1 MATTLSFTTTLA
13 LLLCGCRSLN
23 KFEDVDLDGFEAG
36 PDCDDA
42 DPEINPD
49 MPEVLENLLDDDCD
63 GLADEIDLDEDG
75 VLGGVDGEDCDDEDT
90 AIPADLETCHDGKDN
105 NCVPED
111 CDWTPE
117 DALSTS
123 SSEDLL
129 VRPTG
134 VTAGDQAGYT
144 VAGLPGS
151 SGEAPRVLI
160 GAPTED
166 GLETRAGVVH
176 LVELST
182 GGTGAPSLADGLG
195 ALQGDSASAYLGSAL
210 AVRDDG
216 AVAIGAP
223 GSGDGGRVY
232 LIDELVAEAGRS
244 VGADAWMSF
253 DAPAGA
259 GGGRVLAWAQ
269 DDLLIGASAG
279 GEYGEGQVYLLT
291 PDEGNG
297 ALSLDT
303 MGGVITASGGCKGLQ
318 AGGALASLDLGGA
331 TTLAIS
337 GLGACAELSLAYAQG
352 AVFLVNDT
360 RMDLHLT
367 DETAHLGA
375 AEDDRF
381 GAALAAADLDGDG
394 CDDLLVGAPG
404 RSGGDG
410 AVIWHHSACSSS
422 SSGVDFESPV
432 VLRGFTDQG
441 VGEVLNVLPDLDGD
455 DRPELLIG
463 APSWSPSADAEG
475 SGMASILL
483 SGLLDEDVSTAS
495 YVELSTVAV
504 DIVPDASAGQAFGAA
519 LGYAQDANADGA
531 PEILVGAP
539 GFSDSVG
546 AVFAFFG
553 PAE

>member
-1 MATTLSFTTTLA
+1 MANKLIFPATLA
-13 LLLCGCRSLN
+13 LLLGACRSLD

-42 DPEINPD
+42 DPTINPD
-49 MPEVLENLLDDDCD
+49 MPEILENLLDDDCD

-105 NCVPED
+105 NCVPDD
-111 CDWTPE
+111 CAWAAEAT
-117 DALSTS
+117 LSTS

-134 VTAGDQAGYT
+134 VNPGDQAGYT
-144 VAGLPGS
+144 VAGLPGGS
-151 SGEAPRVLI
+151 DEAPRILI

-166 GLETRAGVVH
+166 GLAQGAGVVH
-176 LVELST
+176 LVELD
-182 GGTGAPSLADGLG
+182 GTRGAPSLAHGLG
-195 ALQGDSASAYLGSAL
+195 DLQGDTANAYLGSVL

-244 VGADAWMSF
+244 ADGDAWMSF
-253 DAPAGA
+253 DAPASAGA
-259 GGGRVLAWAQ
+259 GRVLAWAQ
-269 DDLLIGASAG
+269 DDLVIGASAG
-279 GEYGEGQVYLLT
+279 GAYGEGQVYVLP
-291 PDEGNG
+291 PDEGSG
-297 ALSLDT
+297 PLTLDT

-337 GLGACAELSLAYAQG
+337 GLGACAELGLAYAQG
-352 AVFLVNDT
+352 AVFLVDDT
-360 RMDLHLT
+360 RMDLYLT
-367 DETAHLGA
+367 NETAHMGA

-410 AVIWHHSACSSS
+410 AVIWHHSACSAS
-422 SSGVDFESPV
+422 SSGVDFEAPV
-432 VLRGFTDQG
+432 VLRGLTDQG
-441 VGEVLNVLPDLDGD
+441 VGEVLSVLPDLDGD
-455 DRPELLIG
+455 DRPEVLIG
-463 APSWSPSADAEG
+463 APSWSPFEDAEG
-475 SGMASILL
+475 SGMVSILL

-495 YVELSTVAV
+495 YVDLSSVAV

-539 GFSDSVG
+539 GFSESVG